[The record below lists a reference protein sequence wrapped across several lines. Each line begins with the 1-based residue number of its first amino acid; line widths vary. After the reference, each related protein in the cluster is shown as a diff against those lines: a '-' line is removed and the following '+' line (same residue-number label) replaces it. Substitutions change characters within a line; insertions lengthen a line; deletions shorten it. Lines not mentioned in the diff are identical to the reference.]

1 MKRPLRIGA
10 PFTMAR
16 ANGNAPFDDASSHS
30 PEVRDGVMLR
40 PMLLFRRLVLVLRVY
55 AVGLWLF
62 GWIVLGAI
70 VAPVQFRMVPS
81 PYAAEAMTTIFR
93 RFDTIALAC
102 AAVVWMTDVLLGS
115 GGDSRV
121 RTAKRSVSAIA
132 TIALFVE
139 SFVIA
144 PRIDDLFHAG
154 AIRGLGPEGETLNA
168 WHRAAEG
175 AGKLQVLTLL
185 LLLALELYELVVTKA
200 AVALAPV
207 VPVVPVA
214 PSPAESAS
222 LPAAESAT
230 TTSDEPLAR

>member
-1 MKRPLRIGA
+1 MKRPLRVAA
-10 PFTMAR
+10 PPTMAR
-16 ANGNAPFDDASSHS
+16 ANGNDPFDDASSHS

-200 AVALAPV
+200 AGAVA
-207 VPVVPVA
+207 PVVPVA

-230 TTSDEPLAR
+230 TTPDEPLVR

>member
-1 MKRPLRIGA
+1 
-10 PFTMAR
+10 
-16 ANGNAPFDDASSHS
+16 
-30 PEVRDGVMLR
+30 MLR

-200 AVALAPV
+200 AGAVA
-207 VPVVPVA
+207 PVVPVA

-230 TTSDEPLAR
+230 TTPDEPLVR